1 VVGRGIHRQNPAR
14 LADRNIPFTANL
26 IHQLALMD
34 RP

>member
-1 VVGRGIHRQNPAR
+1 VVGRSIHRQNSAR
-14 LADRNIPFTANL
+14 PADRNIPLTANL